1 MVLIVKIRDDK
12 VWNPI
17 AIDVSGINS
26 HSRSGESASVIS
38 HLCVECDIFKPPV
51 SLVDEKQI
59 GRRVARNEKIGQSVI
74 VDVNGHY
81 PEGASYQFV
90 ETCLPADVG
99 KCPIADSPR
108 GIGGW
113 WHL

>member
-12 VWNPI
+12 VGKPI
-17 AIDVSGINS
+17 AIEVSGIHS
-26 HSRSGESASVIS
+26 HSSFGESAGIIS

-90 ETCLPADVG
+90 ETRLTADVA
-99 KCPIADSPR
+99 KRPIAV
-108 GIGGW
+108 IVV
-113 WHL
+113 